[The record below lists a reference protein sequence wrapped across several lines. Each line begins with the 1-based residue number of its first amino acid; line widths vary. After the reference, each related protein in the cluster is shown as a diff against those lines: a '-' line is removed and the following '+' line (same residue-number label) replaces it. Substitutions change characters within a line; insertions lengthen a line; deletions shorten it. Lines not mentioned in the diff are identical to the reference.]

1 MTNRTIYVIGQGYS
15 PTPVSVVATL
25 DGNVVFNGT
34 IPTVDQDISVT
45 KVPNPERRTLQEQL
59 ETAKTALFSISEL
72 VEYEGVATL
81 NIEVTGGPVWF
92 GSVISNYLANPH
104 LNPVLTPEQ
113 QAIATDPDST
123 VAQIQQ
129 IQFDIANPPFSAEEI
144 AQIQAVTTFPYPA
157 DVQAIINAHNAKI
170 NCFSSGPDGF
180 GRLPD
185 LTGSLDDTWSDVS
198 VNGVAQPINPDAYT
212 PPLSGTW
219 WWTLSPGD
227 VFSATL
233 RIVAGVPT
241 P

>member
-25 DGNVVFNGT
+25 NGNVVYNGT
-34 IPTVDQDISVT
+34 ITTVDQDIAVT
-45 KVPNPERRTLQEQL
+45 KVPNPERRTLQEAL
-59 ETAKTALFSISEL
+59 ETSKTALFSISEP
-72 VEYEGVATL
+72 VEYEGTATL
-81 NIEVTGGPVWF
+81 NIEVSGGPVWF
-92 GSVISNYLANPH
+92 GSVISNYVSDPH

-113 QAIATDPDST
+113 QAIVTNPDAT
-123 VAQIQQ
+123 VAQVQQ
-129 IQFDIANPPFSAEEI
+129 VQFDIANPPFTAEEI
-144 AQIQAVTTFPYPA
+144 ATIQTVTSFPYPS
-157 DVQAIINAHNAKI
+157 DIQAMINAHNAKI

-180 GRLPD
+180 ARLPD
-185 LTGSLDDTWSDVS
+185 LTGSLDDTWSNVS
-198 VNGVAQPINPDAYT
+198 INGVEQPINPDVYT
-212 PPLSGTW
+212 PPLTGTW